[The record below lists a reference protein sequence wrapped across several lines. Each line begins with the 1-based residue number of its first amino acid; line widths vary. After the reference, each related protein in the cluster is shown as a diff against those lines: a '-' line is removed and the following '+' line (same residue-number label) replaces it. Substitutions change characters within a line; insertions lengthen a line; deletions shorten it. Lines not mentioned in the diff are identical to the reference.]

1 MARAGE
7 REEARKREALP
18 IDGKPRRGSRR
29 GLGRIIKRNG
39 RASDDRFA
47 LFFFLPLPLP
57 FFPFSIPSPSPP
69 SFLFFFVIFRRHA
82 VGNTAACNTVKWI
95 FRLTSRDRDRPTHHH
110 HHHHRR
116 YHHRCP
122 AKNSNALQKFIE
134 VTDLS
139 NPARLLKHRVDGW
152 MPRFLVSSRDSLS
165 LSPRLRS
172 SLATMLVPN
181 ERRSPRSSRAV
192 TRDPFRVT
200 SSSSSSSSPLRVINE
215 TVINLRT

>member
-1 MARAGE
+1 MASAGE
-7 REEARKREALP
+7 GRREEARKREALP

-47 LFFFLPLPLP
+47 LFFFL
-57 FFPFSIPSPSPP
+57 FFFFLSPP
-69 SFLFFFVIFRRHA
+69 PPLFPFFFVIFRRHA

-110 HHHHRR
+110 HYHHHRH
-116 YHHRCP
+116 HHRCP

-139 NPARLLKHRVDGW
+139 NPARLLKHRL
-152 MPRFLVSSRDSLS
+152 MPRFLVSSRDFPSLS
-165 LSPRLRS
+165 LSPLRLP
-172 SLATMLVPN
+172 LCKQI
-181 ERRSPRSSRAV
+181 PRSSRAI
-192 TRDPFRVT
+192 TRDPCLPLPLP
-200 SSSSSSSSPLRVINE
+200 SPVL
-215 TVINLRT
+215 

>member
-1 MARAGE
+1 MDAPRT
-7 REEARKREALP
+7 
-18 IDGKPRRGSRR
+18 IDSP
-29 GLGRIIKRNG
+29 
-39 RASDDRFA
+39 
-47 LFFFLPLPLP
+47 FFFSPPPPPLFSFFHPLPLAP
-57 FFPFSIPSPSPP
+57 L
-69 SFLFFFVIFRRHA
+69 FLFFFVIFRRHA

-181 ERRSPRSSRAV
+181 ERRSPRSSRAI
-192 TRDPFRVT
+192 TRDPFRVI
-200 SSSSSSSSPLRVINE
+200 SSSSPPRPLFV
-215 TVINLRT
+215 L

>member
-1 MARAGE
+1 MASAGE
-7 REEARKREALP
+7 GRREEARKREALP

-47 LFFFLPLPLP
+47 LFFFL
-57 FFPFSIPSPSPP
+57 FFFFLSPPPSPFS
-69 SFLFFFVIFRRHA
+69 FFFVIFRRHA

-110 HHHHRR
+110 HHHHR
-116 YHHRCP
+116 CP

-139 NPARLLKHRVDGW
+139 NPARLLKHRL
-152 MPRFLVSSRDSLS
+152 MPRFLVSSRDFPSLS
-165 LSPRLRS
+165 LSPLRLP
-172 SLATMLVPN
+172 LCKQI
-181 ERRSPRSSRAV
+181 PRSSRAI
-192 TRDPFRVT
+192 TRDPCLP
-200 SSSSSSSSPLRVINE
+200 SPSPSPCYKRDRN
-215 TVINLRT
+215 

>member
-47 LFFFLPLPLP
+47 LFFSPPPPPLFSFFHPLPLAP
-57 FFPFSIPSPSPP
+57 L
-69 SFLFFFVIFRRHA
+69 FLFFFVIFRRHA

-95 FRLTSRDRDRPTHHH
+95 FRLTSRDRDRPTHH

-152 MPRFLVSSRDSLS
+152 MPRFLVSSRDFLSLS
-165 LSPRLRS
+165 LSPSAPLLSRNHACSQRAQITAIVARHHPRS
-172 SLATMLVPN
+172 VPCYLLLLLLVP
-181 ERRSPRSSRAV
+181 SSCYK
-192 TRDPFRVT
+192 RDR
-200 SSSSSSSSPLRVINE
+200 N
-215 TVINLRT
+215 